1 MSKYG
6 VNGSY
11 WKKSVIKDD
20 RKDVVVNKEVVK
32 LDRMIKKEEDEFK
45 KGCKIVVSSRYY
57 GKKVGMKK
65 TGRKA
70 LSWNS
75 QKMGCF
81 VDEDGNEAW
90 YRKEGVLSDCEISRR
105 EVVKL
110 VSKKILLE
118 NNMDIEKFNKEWKNK
133 IK

>member
-1 MSKYG
+1 M
-6 VNGSY
+6 NGSY
-11 WKKSVIKDD
+11 WKKNVVKDD
-20 RKDVVVNKEVVK
+20 RKDIEVNKEVVE
-32 LDRMIKKEEDEFK
+32 LERMIKKEDDDFK
-45 KGCKIVVSSRYY
+45 KGCRVVISSRYY

-65 TGRKA
+65 TGRKE

-81 VDEDGNEAW
+81 VDETGNEAW

-110 VSKKILLE
+110 VSKKILAE
-118 NNMDIEKFNKEWKNK
+118 NNLTIDEFKSQWVNR

>member
-1 MSKYG
+1 
-6 VNGSY
+6 
-11 WKKSVIKDD
+11 
-20 RKDVVVNKEVVK
+20 
-32 LDRMIKKEEDEFK
+32 MIKKEDDDFK
-45 KGCKIVVSSRYY
+45 KGCRVVISSRYY

-65 TGRKA
+65 TGRKE

-81 VDEDGNEAW
+81 VDETGNEAW

-110 VSKKILLE
+110 VSKKILAE
-118 NNMDIEKFNKEWKNK
+118 NNLTIDEFKSQWVNR